1 MVKLWFLMSLEPV
14 VVNTLSLVKSEGE
27 MEANVGVD
35 IKRKVKWTYPSLSDL
50 NSQIPI
56 RLSTLDRKRI
66 GLERMGQR

>member
-35 IKRKVKWTYPSLSDL
+35 IKRKVK
-50 NSQIPI
+50 
-56 RLSTLDRKRI
+56 
-66 GLERMGQR
+66 